1 MKINTESSDSELLAI
16 RDDLWLV
23 GKVLPDCLGG
33 VVRLE
38 GRCDAEPRKSL
49 SGGCCFL
56 FASCQQHLPRRPA
69 RDCCGGCRWS
79 AAGARG
85 LHWGHLGDLGHHDPH
100 FGHFGLRR
108 ASRPAAPIF
117 SARLLTSRRS
127 GRFDQTRGLADESL
141 VTNIA

>member
-1 MKINTESSDSELLAI
+1 MKINTESSDSELLTI
-16 RDDLWLV
+16 LDDVWLV
-23 GKVLPDCLGG
+23 GKKVLPDCLGG

-49 SGGCCFL
+49 SGCCFL
-56 FASCQQHLPRRPA
+56 FGSWQQHRLPRRPA
-69 RDCCGGCRWS
+69 RDCCGDCRWS
-79 AAGARG
+79 AGARG
-85 LHWGHLGDLGHHDPH
+85 LYWGHHQDRH

-117 SARLLTSRRS
+117 SARLTTSRRS

-141 VTNIA
+141 VTNLA

>member
-1 MKINTESSDSELLAI
+1 MKINTESLDSELLTI

-49 SGGCCFL
+49 SSGCCFL
-56 FASCQQHLPRRPA
+56 FGSWQQHRLPRRPA
-69 RDCCGGCRWS
+69 RDCCGDCRWS

-85 LHWGHLGDLGHHDPH
+85 LHWGHHDPH

-127 GRFDQTRGLADESL
+127 GRFDQTRGLADESI
-141 VTNIA
+141 VTNLA

>member
-1 MKINTESSDSELLAI
+1 MKINTESSDSELLTI
-16 RDDLWLV
+16 RDDLRLV

-38 GRCDAEPRKSL
+38 GSCDAEPRKSL
-49 SGGCCFL
+49 SGCCFL
-56 FASCQQHLPRRPA
+56 FGSWQHRLPRRPA
-69 RDCCGGCRWS
+69 RDCCGDCRWS

-85 LHWGHLGDLGHHDPH
+85 LHWGHRQDRH

-117 SARLLTSRRS
+117 SARLTTSRRS

-141 VTNIA
+141 VTKLA

>member
-1 MKINTESSDSELLAI
+1 MKINTESSDSELLTI
-16 RDDLWLV
+16 LDDVWLV

-49 SGGCCFL
+49 SSGCCFL
-56 FASCQQHLPRRPA
+56 FASWQQHRLPRRPA

-79 AAGARG
+79 AGARG
-85 LHWGHLGDLGHHDPH
+85 LHWGHFGHFGHY
-100 FGHFGLRR
+100 GHFGLRR

-117 SARLLTSRRS
+117 SARLTTSRRS

-141 VTNIA
+141 VTNLA